1 MHRLLVLVLWCFG
14 PPTLP
19 DETSA
24 LSLRWQA
31 PSPCMERA
39 QALERVRELVP
50 TLPDPVPEA
59 GGRLA
64 VEVELV
70 ESGAS
75 DRPEVRAVVRFRG
88 ERGLDERR
96 FAGASCESVAAA
108 AVLVVAVTI
117 DPIASA
123 EAVRD
128 RPEVVEP
135 EAAEPKAPESE
146 TPESVSIREAIE
158 TPDTRE
164 PEPPRITN
172 RAADGARVRQPSRV
186 RAAVGALGG
195 AGWGP
200 IRAGMGGL
208 SVDLAVHGPWW
219 RAAL

>member
-1 MHRLLVLVLWCFG
+1 DLRARPGRRRALLRGHRLRPRPLLRRRKGLHLPGALRDRRWLWRRRGLPDRRLVHRQRLPGRSAGRLQPDRVRLLESVMHRLLVLVLWCFG

-117 DPIASA
+117 DPI
-123 EAVRD
+123 
-128 RPEVVEP
+128 
-135 EAAEPKAPESE
+135 
-146 TPESVSIREAIE
+146 
-158 TPDTRE
+158 
-164 PEPPRITN
+164 
-172 RAADGARVRQPSRV
+172 
-186 RAAVGALGG
+186 
-195 AGWGP
+195 
-200 IRAGMGGL
+200 
-208 SVDLAVHGPWW
+208 
-219 RAAL
+219 